1 MYTDEKNMNA
11 IVCVVSDALRPEL
24 IDSMQQNMV
33 RFSADIFAPEYLAK
47 KRTKQY
53 TPIGNK
59 GVKSIPTVPLNNK
72 VMLPQVIVARQGY
85 ARRNWD
91 IICMPLGYIIIITLS
106 VWGDHGY
113 QSTLQNFI
121 SQLDR
126 RTILIWWSWNTSIVR
141 VIPGVRWNI
150 YMKRNGLE
158 HWVMAVLVTATIIL
172 KSCIC
177 VG

>member
-1 MYTDEKNMNA
+1 
-11 IVCVVSDALRPEL
+11 
-24 IDSMQQNMV
+24 MV

-91 IICMPLGYIIIITLS
+91 IICMPLGYIIIITSS
-106 VWGDHGY
+106 VWGGSRVSIHTSELYITVGY
-113 QSTLQNFI
+113 I
-121 SQLDR
+121 ID
-126 RTILIWWSWNTSIVR
+126 
-141 VIPGVRWNI
+141 
-150 YMKRNGLE
+150 GLY
-158 HWVMAVLVTATIIL
+158 
-172 KSCIC
+172 
-177 VG
+177 